1 MSGTHVPMGLEFL
14 ARVQR
19 SSLAAAAF
27 AAIVTATYAGLLQ
40 GAALGAGAL
49 WCLVNLG
56 IVQHL
61 VIATTGDDRRTGAAA
76 RRAALATLGMLL
88 WFGVG
93 ALLLWKLPP
102 MTLAA
107 GFTLPFA
114 VMVLKAFSSVLIA
127 SPWWPRVTRSRW
139 AGVAVLAV
147 AALAVWALTTVG
159 AQEGGHGAP
168 ADSHAA
174 AAPAEHGAADPHA
187 AAPGAHGEDAHGEA
201 THAAKDSGPKKF
213 QNFIGLIAKANH
225 GKPWAD
231 FLHHYEVVFFALI
244 VATFITIVFVS
255 AARTPRRVPTPFQN
269 VVEKLVEMLY
279 DFVIGIL
286 GPRYGPRYV
295 PFLGTLFLYIWL
307 MNLFGL
313 VPLMESPTASLN
325 TTLALALA
333 VFGYVHFTG
342 MKELG
347 PLGWLDHLAGN
358 PRSVLEWCLVPL
370 MLPIHVIGELAKP
383 VSLSCR
389 LFGNIFG
396 EDMLLV
402 GFATLGTAAL
412 AAAGSPI
419 GVPLHLPFMFLALMM
434 STIQALVFTML
445 STVYLLLML
454 PHDDHG
460 HGHEEAAHH
469 AH

>member
-1 MSGTHVPMGLEFL
+1 MGLEFL

-27 AAIVTATYAGLLQ
+27 AAIVTATYAGLAH
-40 GAALGAGAL
+40 GVALGAGAL

-56 IVQHL
+56 ILQHL
-61 VIATTGDDRRTGAAA
+61 VVATTGRGRHTSAAA

-88 WFGVG
+88 WLGVG

-102 MTLAA
+102 IVLAA

-114 VMVLKAFSSVLIA
+114 VLVLKAFSTTLITA
-127 SPWWPRVTRSRW
+127 PWWPRVTRSRW

-147 AALAVWALTTVG
+147 AALAIWALTAVR
-159 AQEGGHGAP
+159 AQEGAHGT
-168 ADSHAA
+168 
-174 AAPAEHGAADPHA
+174 AADPHA
-187 AAPGAHGEDAHGEA
+187 ATAPAAHGAPADPHAAGTAAAHGDGGGHAEEA
-201 THAAKDSGPKKF
+201 GPKKF

-225 GKPWAD
+225 GSPWAD
-231 FLHHYEVVFFALI
+231 FLHRYEVVIFALL
-244 VATFITIVFVS
+244 VAAFITVVFLS
-255 AARTPRRVPTPFQN
+255 AARTPRRVPSPFQN
-269 VVEKLVEMLY
+269 VVEKLVEMLN

-286 GPRYGPRYV
+286 GPKYGPRYV

-313 VPLMESPTASLN
+313 VPLMESPTSSLN

-342 MKELG
+342 MRELG

-358 PRSVLEWCLVPL
+358 PRSVLEWGLVPL
-370 MLPIHVIGELAKP
+370 LLPIHVVGELAKP

-402 GFATLGTAAL
+402 AFATLGTAAL

-419 GVPLHLPFMFLALMM
+419 GVPLHLPFMFLAFMM

-460 HGHEEAAHH
+460 RGHEEAAQH

>member
-1 MSGTHVPMGLEFL
+1 MGLEFL

-27 AAIVTATYAGLLQ
+27 AAIVTATYGGLVQ
-40 GAALGAGAL
+40 GLALGAGAL

-56 IVQHL
+56 ILQQL
-61 VIATTGDDRRTGAAA
+61 VIATTGDDRRTSTAA

-127 SPWWPRVTRSRW
+127 SPWWPRLTRSRW
-139 AGVAVLAV
+139 AGAAVLVIA
-147 AALAVWALTTVG
+147 AIAIWALASVN
-159 AQEGGHGAP
+159 AQEGGAHGAT
-168 ADSHAA
+168 ADPHAA
-174 AAPAEHGAADPHA
+174 AAPAEHGAAGGHPA
-187 AAPGAHGEDAHGEA
+187 EAHGADAEHAKED
-201 THAAKDSGPKKF
+201 TGPKKF

-244 VATFITIVFVS
+244 VAVIITVVFVS
-255 AARTPRRVPTPFQN
+255 AARHPRRVPTPFQN
-269 VVEKLVEMLY
+269 AVEKLVETLH

-286 GPRYGPRYV
+286 GPKYGPRYV
-295 PFLGTLFLYIWL
+295 PFLGTLFVYIWL

-358 PRSVLEWCLVPL
+358 PRSLLEWCLVPL

-460 HGHEEAAHH
+460 HGHGEEAHH